1 MNPNPA
7 YAAMQ
12 QHHQQQQQHQQHQN
26 PMLAAAAA
34 GYPMHTGSPA
44 NQQFPF
50 YANNPNNNPMAAGYP
65 QMRPGAVQ
73 QPLHSF
79 NGMPTQTSG
88 GMMPANMS
96 APHANLPYSSP
107 SPYPPT
113 SIANSTPS
121 PSHTQSPSTLPTTSV
136 QPSTQNM
143 AAFSNPAMMAAAQR
157 RPSPTVQT
165 EGQQQAQQTQQ
176 SAPQS
181 PATASRER
189 DRIGALLNINS
200 ALFREV
206 VNLQAAGKA
215 GAPAQPPGQDQQQAG
230 SPAPKPAPN
239 DPSKK
244 PSQEYVDCMRRLQAN
259 LAYLATIADRSK
271 KPGNAVPPGP
281 QILTPPPNVPG
292 MEELYARLNELF
304 PEAHRNPTTPAQQ
317 KPSQP
322 GLAAENA
329 V

>member
-1 MNPNPA
+1 M
-7 YAAMQ
+7 
-12 QHHQQQQQHQQHQN
+12 
-26 PMLAAAAA
+26 
-34 GYPMHTGSPA
+34 
-44 NQQFPF
+44 
-50 YANNPNNNPMAAGYP
+50 
-65 QMRPGAVQ
+65 
-73 QPLHSF
+73 
-79 NGMPTQTSG
+79 
-88 GMMPANMS
+88 
-96 APHANLPYSSP
+96 
-107 SPYPPT
+107 
-113 SIANSTPS
+113 
-121 PSHTQSPSTLPTTSV
+121 PTTSV

-143 AAFSNPAMMAAAQR
+143 AAFSNPAMMAAQQ
-157 RPSPTVQT
+157 RPSPTVQK
-165 EGQQQAQQTQQ
+165 EGQQQAQQQ

-181 PATASRER
+181 PAAASRER

-215 GAPAQPPGQDQQQAG
+215 GPSPQPSGQDQQQAG
-230 SPAPKPAPN
+230 SPAPKQAAN

-271 KPGNAVPPGP
+271 KPGNVVPPGP

-304 PEAHRNPTTPAQQ
+304 PEASRHAAQQ
-317 KPSQP
+317 KPGQP
-322 GLAAENA
+322 GLPADNA

>member
-1 MNPNPA
+1 
-7 YAAMQ
+7 
-12 QHHQQQQQHQQHQN
+12 
-26 PMLAAAAA
+26 
-34 GYPMHTGSPA
+34 
-44 NQQFPF
+44 
-50 YANNPNNNPMAAGYP
+50 
-65 QMRPGAVQ
+65 
-73 QPLHSF
+73 
-79 NGMPTQTSG
+79 
-88 GMMPANMS
+88 
-96 APHANLPYSSP
+96 
-107 SPYPPT
+107 
-113 SIANSTPS
+113 
-121 PSHTQSPSTLPTTSV
+121 
-136 QPSTQNM
+136 M
-143 AAFSNPAMMAAAQR
+143 AAFSNPAMMAAQQ

-165 EGQQQAQQTQQ
+165 EGQQQPQQ

-181 PATASRER
+181 PAAAGRER

-215 GAPAQPPGQDQQQAG
+215 GPPPQPQGQDQQQAG
-230 SPAPKPAPN
+230 SPASKPAAS

-304 PEAHRNPTTPAQQ
+304 PEASRHAAQQ
-317 KPSQP
+317 KAGQA
-322 GLAAENA
+322 GLPADNA